1 MKSADILC
9 DLLRDK
15 TAGQV
20 FYNEMMVRVVNPLAR
35 DLFKTFRDDEERD
48 LFIVRRRLLALE
60 SKPSVLKSFVLGR
73 NP

>member
-1 MKSADILC
+1 MKSADILY

-35 DLFKTFRDDEERD
+35 DLF
-48 LFIVRRRLLALE
+48 IVRRRLLALE
-60 SKPSVLKSFVLGR
+60 SKPALLKSFIPGR

>member
-35 DLFKTFRDDEERD
+35 DLFETFRDDEERD

-60 SKPSVLKSFVLGR
+60 AKPAVLKSFVLGR